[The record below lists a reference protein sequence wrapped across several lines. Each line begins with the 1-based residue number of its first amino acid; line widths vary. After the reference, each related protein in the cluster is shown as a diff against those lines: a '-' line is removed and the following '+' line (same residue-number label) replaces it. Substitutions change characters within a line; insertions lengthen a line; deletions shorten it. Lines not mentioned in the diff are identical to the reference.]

1 MKEKEKKQQG
11 DRARRG
17 GKGKSIRGSPPRG
30 RPFLCLSSISF
41 APAPSY
47 QCGWLWLDERT
58 RFCAAALFSSHRP
71 ASPTPTHTHTR
82 GRALLGSWCILAPAE
97 TAIAFR
103 RPFFSHYILSSPS
116 GVFVRYIALPI
127 SSIRLSNFFI
137 FYLCTRFQLS
147 PSPPDSSATTHT
159 RHSTTVSTP
168 IYSANQTRCHRKKDI
183 VSKCGP
189 VYKKKNCQWKFACEK
204 KKKKKN
210 NSLTIEKWVIKWL
223 L

>member
-82 GRALLGSWCILAPAE
+82 QSAAWLLV
-97 TAIAFR
+97 
-103 RPFFSHYILSSPS
+103 YISPS
-116 GVFVRYIALPI
+116 GNGHSFSSSFFLSLHPQQPVWCVRALHRSPNFEYPSLQFLYFLFVHSLPALP
-127 SSIRLSNFFI
+127 
-137 FYLCTRFQLS
+137 
-147 PSPPDSSATTHT
+147 PSPPHSSATTHT

-204 KKKKKN
+204 KKRKKK
-210 NSLTIEKWVIKWL
+210 
-223 L
+223 